1 MARTIFSAVLF
12 SMSDVDD
19 VIAEKEA
26 AAIRLQS
33 SFRRF
38 LDKRTV
44 FNQNVPGGDE
54 DRLARLF
61 LDFENKFPRR
71 ARVADMTSVG

>member
-44 FNQNVPGGDE
+44 FNQIVPGGDE
-54 DRLARLF
+54 DRLARLC
-61 LDFENKFPRR
+61 LDFEDKFPRR